1 MPGGWDDSWRIG
13 SWATAER
20 GYGGSAIRASDAERA
35 EVTELLSKHYTEG
48 RLDKIE
54 LDERMDQAM
63 KAKTRGELSALLND
77 LPRVPQPQPQPSL
90 PVPAQQS
97 LPLLPLLLF
106 PLFMLALVTAAA
118 PPHIPVLLLLVPFLF
133 LWRRYRGWRPSRQG
147 SRTNAS
153 YQSWPGRGPR
163 F

>member
-1 MPGGWDDSWRIG
+1 MPGGWDDSWRRG

-20 GYGGSAIRASDAERA
+20 EYGGSAIRASDAERA

-48 RLDKIE
+48 RLDKGE

-63 KAKTRGELSALLND
+63 KAKTRGELSALLKD
-77 LPRVPQPQPQPSL
+77 LPRVPQVVPST
-90 PVPAQQS
+90 PVPAQQP

-133 LWRRYRGWRPSRQG
+133 LWRRYRGWRPSRPG
-147 SRTNAS
+147 SRTSGS
-153 YQSWPGRGPR
+153 YPSWPGRSPR